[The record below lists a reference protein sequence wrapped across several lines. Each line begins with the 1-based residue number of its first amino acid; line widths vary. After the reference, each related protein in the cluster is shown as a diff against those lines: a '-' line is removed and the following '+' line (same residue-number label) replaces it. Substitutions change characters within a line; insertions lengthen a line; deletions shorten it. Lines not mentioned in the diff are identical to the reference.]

1 MDAYRRFARRHPL
14 RFICICAVLVIC
26 QVVIIWHFSGE
37 NADISGNRSSSILIG
52 LAGVFA
58 PSANVT
64 KDAIDASETLINCE
78 RVVRKCAHMTE
89 YAILTI
95 LIWSLLFG
103 IKKLPRRYAY
113 IIPVVFVACLG
124 ILDEANQTRIDGRY
138 GSWFDVC
145 VDITASMITVYLAYR
160 LTKRYR
166 RKMDPA
172 NTNPPSRT

>member
-14 RFICICAVLVIC
+14 RFICISVLLVIC
-26 QVVIIWHFSGE
+26 QVAIIWHFSGE
-37 NADISGNRSSSILIG
+37 NSDISGNRSSSILIG

-78 RVVRKCAHMTE
+78 RVVRKSAHMAE
-89 YAILTI
+89 YALLTI
-95 LIWSLLFG
+95 LIWSALFG
-103 IKKLPRRYAY
+103 IRKLPRRYAY
-113 IIPVVFVACLG
+113 IIPVIFVACLG
-124 ILDEANQTRIDGRY
+124 ILDEMNQTRIDGRY

-145 VDITASMITVYLAYR
+145 VDVTASILTVYLAYR

-166 RKMDPA
+166 RAKSPE
-172 NTNPPSRT
+172 NTNPRAPI